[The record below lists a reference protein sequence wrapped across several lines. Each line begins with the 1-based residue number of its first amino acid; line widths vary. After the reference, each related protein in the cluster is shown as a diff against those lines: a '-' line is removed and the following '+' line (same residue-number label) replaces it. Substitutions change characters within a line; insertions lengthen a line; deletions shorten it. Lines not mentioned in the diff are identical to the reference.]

1 MKLSAKQQKAF
12 KSFFDK
18 DNFFTLFSGAIRS
31 GKSYPAVIAF
41 IVYTQSKGSKFKNI
55 IAGRN
60 LRIMEVELLQTVE
73 DFITSLG
80 GTYKYNSSK
89 GIVIANGIEYLV
101 VAGHNQESRK
111 RVQSMTAGSALID
124 EIQLTPQDFVNQ
136 IIGRL
141 TFDFSRLIG
150 TCNPEGKKHWLKT
163 DYIDNGKADNY
174 HQFVLEDNPT
184 LSKVV
189 IDRYKSLFT
198 GVFYDRNIL
207 GLWVQSEGVIYTQYT
222 IKKVV
227 IDPRQV
233 LFSDIGIDYGIKGIT
248 AYEKLTYLKNGNVIL
263 SDTYRYDGKNGIKTD
278 AQLVDDLIVFMGNQ
292 KYNVAFIDPSA
303 SSFIAEARSRNLKI
317 RILEADNT
325 VLAGL
330 KSVMNGFISEKLII
344 ADTKANE
351 PVGDELSV
359 YAWQEGEQD
368 KPIKENDHHLDA
380 LRYAY
385 YGRHKNYLKKAI
397 VLPRG
402 L

>member
-1 MKLSAKQQKAF
+1 MKLSPKQQAAF
-12 KSFFDK
+12 KSFFK
-18 DNFFTLFSGAIRS
+18 ADNFFTLYSGAIRS

-41 IVYTQSKGSKFKNI
+41 MMYTQSKGSKYKNI

-60 LRIMEVELLQTVE
+60 LRIMEVELLQTIQ

-80 GTYKYNSSK
+80 GSYRYYRTK
-89 GIVIANGIEYLV
+89 GIIIANGIEYLV
-101 VAGHNQESRK
+101 VAGHNQDSKK

-124 EIQLTPQDFVNQ
+124 EIQLTPQDFVTQ
-136 IIGRL
+136 VIGRL
-141 TFDFSRLIG
+141 TFDFSKLIA

-163 DYIDNGKADNY
+163 DYIDNNKADNY

-184 LSKVV
+184 LSQVV
-189 IDRYKSLFT
+189 IDRYKNLFT

-207 GLWVQSEGVIYTQYT
+207 GLWVQSEGAIYTRYT

-227 IDPRQV
+227 IDPRTV

-248 AYEKLTYLKNGNVIL
+248 AYEKLTYLRSGNVIL
-263 SDTYRYDGKNGIKTD
+263 SDTYRYDGKDGIKTD
-278 AQLVDDLIVFMGNQ
+278 TQLVDDLIVFMGNE
-292 KYNVAFIDPSA
+292 KYNVAFVDPSA

-317 RILEADNT
+317 RIKEADNS
-325 VLAGL
+325 VLPGI

-344 ADTKANE
+344 AETKANE

-359 YAWQEGEQD
+359 YAWQKGEQD

-397 VLPRG
+397 ILPKG